1 MTVSHATQLCPN
13 PGTTPDID
21 LKIEVFLLRWDNPQ
35 TRAAYRAAIHCWA
48 DWCADRGLDPIHG
61 VHRTHVE
68 AWVLELKDSRK
79 LKPTT
84 INHRVTVLRIWFELA
99 IDDGLI
105 ARNPCRLVRR
115 LRVPRDN
122 TRKSL
127 HRNELRQLLIAARDD
142 RPGYYALVVLMA
154 YCGLRVSEAVGL
166 DVEDTRVTEHSHR
179 CARITRKGGEV
190 ALIPMPPVVQ
200 RAVDDA
206 AGDRTTGPL
215 IVGVLSGAARPA
227 QHVDELVERDKAPG
241 RDPFDGEF
249 LPGAEHGVDG
259 EDATLV
265 VDEFVR
271 DRAASLIA
279 EHVTVYLN
287 DVPADAAAHARGEV
301 IDEADRQV
309 LTKAGVTPRMVDRHT
324 GQHRGCHRQKTR

>member
-1 MTVSHATQLCPN
+1 MSHATQLCPN

-21 LKIEVFLLRWDNPQ
+21 VKIEVFLLRWDNQQ
-35 TRAAYRAAIHCWA
+35 TRNAYRAAIHCWA
-48 DWCADRGLDPIHG
+48 DWCAARGLDPIHG
-61 VHRTHVE
+61 IHRTHVE

-105 ARNPCRLVRR
+105 ARNPCRLVRK

-179 CARITRKGGEV
+179 CARVTRKGGEV

-200 RAVDDA
+200 RAVDEA
-206 AGDRTTGPL
+206 AGDRTSGPL
-215 IVGVLSGAARPA
+215 IVGVLSG
-227 QHVDELVERDKAPG
+227 ERISRRCA
-241 RDPFDGEF
+241 
-249 LPGAEHGVDG
+249 
-259 EDATLV
+259 
-265 VDEFVR
+265 
-271 DRAASLIA
+271 
-279 EHVTVYLN
+279 N
-287 DVPADAAAHARGEV
+287 EV
-301 IDEADRQV
+301 IKRLAR
-309 LTKAGVTPRMVDRHT
+309 KAGIEPEVSSHWLRHT
-324 GQHRGCHRQKTR
+324 FTVTALAGGIDPQVVQESLGHAELSTTLKWYNRARFSLDDHAAYAVAGTVGSVA